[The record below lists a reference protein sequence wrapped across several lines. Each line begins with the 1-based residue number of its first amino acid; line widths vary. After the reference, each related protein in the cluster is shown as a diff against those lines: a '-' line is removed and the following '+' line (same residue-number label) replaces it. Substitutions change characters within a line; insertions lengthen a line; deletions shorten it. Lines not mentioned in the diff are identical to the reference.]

1 MLKLV
6 LRKPSVVLN
15 VQYWQSLVAFGF
27 VKYPPAVEMYG
38 AMYCEQVW
46 PDGGTIV
53 TSSTEEHSMGW
64 RPSDCPSSASI
75 R

>member
-27 VKYPPAVEMYG
+27 VMYPPAEEMNG
-38 AMYCEQVW
+38 PMYSEHVW
-46 PDGGTIV
+46 PEGGWTV
-53 TSSTEEHSMGW
+53 ASSTSLHSMGM
-64 RPSDCPSSASI
+64 RPRAWPRSDSM